1 MTQALSLSTHALR
14 RRLERTDDGFTLIE
28 LLVVLTIIG
37 LIVGLIGPRVLGYLA
52 ESRVKT
58 ARLQIESFSSS
69 LDLFYL
75 DTGRYPT
82 TAEGLDALAER
93 PADVATW
100 NGPYLKGG
108 RVPLD
113 PWGHP
118 YQYRSPVDQ
127 DPPYEIL
134 SLGPDGRGG
143 GTGDAISNLNS
154 VDPNGRERD
163 TSNAAAGSGIDH

>member
-1 MTQALSLSTHALR
+1 MTQPLSLSTHPLR

-28 LLVVLTIIG
+28 LLVVLAIIG

-58 ARLQIESFSSS
+58 ARLQIESFSAS

-82 TAEGLDALAER
+82 TAEGLEALAER
-93 PADVATW
+93 PADTAIW

-108 RVPLD
+108 RVPSD

-118 YQYRSPVDQ
+118 YQYRSPVDH
-127 DPPYEIL
+127 DPPYEII
-134 SLGPDGRGG
+134 SLGPDGREGA
-143 GTGDAISNLNS
+143 GDAISSFNS
-154 VDPNGRERD
+154 IDPNGREPA
-163 TSNAAAGSGIDH
+163 TSNAAAGSSIDH